1 MSNCDLFEDLLPI
14 DDSKMDDVNPRAT
27 DKSGKQTTPKTH
39 DPQNETP
46 KKRGR
51 PKKVKDGL
59 DSSHVEIPETSTA
72 IVESG
77 TGVNPDVDVNTN
89 SEPEKP
95 KPRIDLSIAIDPTQ
109 DGIKTRIDLFD
120 NNGKRK
126 SQATLLIEIGQ
137 LNALFHCQNKNG
149 YTCIAGK
156 AVMALK
162 SSSYKEYLSHEV
174 FKLTGIGCNRNAIT
188 DALDTLESIAKFN
201 NPMHD
206 VYMRVANLDST
217 IYIDL
222 GCSDWRVIQ
231 ITQDGWQVL
240 NKSPVKFVRKQGATA
255 LPEPTKDGDITLL
268 NQYLNVD
275 AQQMPLIIGW
285 VLCALSG
292 VKPYPILILQGEQ
305 GTGKSTTSR
314 VLRSLIDPSAVPLR
328 SPPKEVR
335 DLLVS
340 ASNNHVV
347 VQDNLSGLTAEMS
360 DCLCRLSTGG
370 GIDMRALY
378 TDNEQVLI
386 DIQRPVLINGIDDVA
401 NRQDL
406 AERALIVHLPV
417 INGDN
422 RKSERQFW
430 KEFDTDKPLIL
441 GALLDLIAVGLKHR
455 DTVKLPYK
463 PRMADVAQWV
473 LACEQGLT
481 YSGGFMSAHE
491 KNQYE
496 AIEQGL
502 DSSPVGSAIMELMD
516 REDNWIGTPTELL
529 DTLALIAGDR
539 QTRSKSWVQS
549 PKGLSNAIKRLTP
562 SLRKMGITI
571 EESRTNKSRL
581 YKLCK
586 VGFYPSQPSP
596 SVTDSHS
603 LRTARGDTVTDRVTD
618 SDRVTDNIE
627 TVTDRIIDS
636 KPLESMPFIASKGV
650 VTDSDGCD
658 TYKPTLHNEGI
669 KLNHT
674 LIPDTDTSPA
684 QNTLRI

>member
-1 MSNCDLFEDLLPI
+1 MNRPLTNCDLFESDLPM
-14 DDSKMDDVNPRAT
+14 DNPKMDDVNSRAT
-27 DKSGKQTTPKTH
+27 DSSTPKKSGKQTTPKTH
-39 DPQNETP
+39 GPQNETP

-77 TGVNPDVDVNTN
+77 AGVNPDVDVDTN

-95 KPRIDLSIAIDPTQ
+95 KPSIDLSTAIDPTQ

-162 SSSYKEYLSHEV
+162 SSGYKEYLSHEV

-222 GCSDWRVIQ
+222 GCPDWRVIE
-231 ITQDGWQVL
+231 IKQDGWQVL

-275 AQQMPLIIGW
+275 PQQMPLVIGW
-285 VLCALSG
+285 LLCALAG

-314 VLRSLIDPSAVPLR
+314 ALRSLIDPSAVPLR
-328 SPPKEVR
+328 SLSKDIK

-340 ASNNHVV
+340 AGNN
-347 VQDNLSGLTAEMS
+347 
-360 DCLCRLSTGG
+360 
-370 GIDMRALY
+370 Y
-378 TDNEQVLI
+378 
-386 DIQRPVLINGIDDVA
+386 
-401 NRQDL
+401 
-406 AERALIVHLPV
+406 
-417 INGDN
+417 
-422 RKSERQFW
+422 
-430 KEFDTDKPLIL
+430 
-441 GALLDLIAVGLKHR
+441 
-455 DTVKLPYK
+455 
-463 PRMADVAQWV
+463 
-473 LACEQGLT
+473 
-481 YSGGFMSAHE
+481 
-491 KNQYE
+491 
-496 AIEQGL
+496 
-502 DSSPVGSAIMELMD
+502 IM
-516 REDNWIGTPTELL
+516 W
-529 DTLALIAGDR
+529 
-539 QTRSKSWVQS
+539 
-549 PKGLSNAIKRLTP
+549 
-562 SLRKMGITI
+562 
-571 EESRTNKSRL
+571 
-581 YKLCK
+581 
-586 VGFYPSQPSP
+586 
-596 SVTDSHS
+596 
-603 LRTARGDTVTDRVTD
+603 
-618 SDRVTDNIE
+618 
-627 TVTDRIIDS
+627 
-636 KPLESMPFIASKGV
+636 
-650 VTDSDGCD
+650 
-658 TYKPTLHNEGI
+658 
-669 KLNHT
+669 
-674 LIPDTDTSPA
+674 
-684 QNTLRI
+684 